1 MAKGKIPD
9 SEYPVGFAAEHE
21 ALKAIALHFEGCDL
35 DGDDS
40 AKWVVRTAAAALGW
54 YVGRDEYGQITYP
67 DRHRKP

>member
-40 AKWVVRTAAAALGW
+40 AKWVVRTAAAALG
-54 YVGRDEYGQITYP
+54 RLMM
-67 DRHRKP
+67 